1 MNDLIHLQCS
11 GSKFTPTIK
20 KKKKKVQTIK
30 SYERIKHENSLAP
43 TNKIK

>member
-11 GSKFTPTIK
+11 GSKLTPTI
-20 KKKKKVQTIK
+20 KKKKVQTIK
-30 SYERIKHENSLAP
+30 SYERIKHKNSLAP

>member
-1 MNDLIHLQCS
+1 MKDLIHLQCS
-11 GSKFTPTIK
+11 GSKFTQNI

-30 SYERIKHENSLAP
+30 SYERIKHKNSLAP